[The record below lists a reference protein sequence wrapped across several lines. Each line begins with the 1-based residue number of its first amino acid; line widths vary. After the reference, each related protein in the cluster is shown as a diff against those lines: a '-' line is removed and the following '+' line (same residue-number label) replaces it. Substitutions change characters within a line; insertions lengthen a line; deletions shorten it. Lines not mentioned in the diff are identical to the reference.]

1 MYTHMCICMHA
12 SVCKHVHVDLCII
25 YLCNVICMNACK
37 FVCIHVWMYA
47 LVGLYDT
54 MYSMLVGVCMY
65 GCMHAFPCVCK
76 SMHSLCLNVL
86 LISGR

>member
-12 SVCKHVHVDLCII
+12 SVCKHVNVDLCII

-54 MYSMLVGVCMY
+54 MYSMLVGVCVCMDA
-65 GCMHAFPCVCK
+65 CMHLRVYVNRCIHYV
-76 SMHSLCLNVL
+76 
-86 LISGR
+86 